1 MEVSECVCVCV
12 CVCVAL
18 WQAGIEVE
26 VSNGNSVF
34 SPSKFFAPAAY
45 QKLISS
51 NLTLMLSF
59 EIRKN
64 LCLML

>member
-12 CVCVAL
+12 CVCAL
-18 WQAGIEVE
+18 WQAGEVE